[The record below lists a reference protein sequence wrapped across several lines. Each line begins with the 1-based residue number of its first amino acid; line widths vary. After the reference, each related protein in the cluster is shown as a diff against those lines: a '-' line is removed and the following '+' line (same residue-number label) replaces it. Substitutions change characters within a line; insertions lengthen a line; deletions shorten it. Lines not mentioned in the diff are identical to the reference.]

1 MLGFRSCRSA
11 WYMCHRVLSAL
22 ADEGFLKSIDIVEID
37 ESINGGKANNRRG
50 RFPLA
55 ARLPSREVL
64 RLRYR

>member
-1 MLGFRSCRSA
+1 M
-11 WYMCHRVLSAL
+11 WHRVLSAL

>member
-1 MLGFRSCRSA
+1 
-11 WYMCHRVLSAL
+11 MCHRVLSAL